1 METEHEEVVARLEAS
16 KTAMQ
21 ATVEAA
27 AAYREALVRWH
38 SGGIVLESCLVCLEP
53 HIHTRYQQLT
63 QSAHLLDPNSARR
76 T

>member
-27 AAYREALVRWH
+27 AAYREALVRWR
-38 SGGIVLESCLVCLEP
+38 SGGIVLSPALCVEP
-53 HIHTRYQQLT
+53 HTHTRYQLLT